1 MASLFELQDP
11 NFGRLTST
19 KTVVAGGDEATTLT
33 AAQCIESIVTVTP
46 TAARTYT
53 TATAALIL
61 SELGINN
68 KVGQTF
74 EITVVNLAAST
85 YAVTVA
91 GGTGVTVTGAAAVSA
106 ATSATFVGRVASST
120 TIVLYRKG
128 G

>member
-1 MASLFELQDP
+1 MASIFELEDP
-11 NFGRLTST
+11 NFGRLT
-19 KTVVAGGDEATTLT
+19 KERTVKAGADEATTLT
-33 AAQCIESIVTVTP
+33 AAECIESIVTVTP

-61 SELGINN
+61 SELGANN

-74 EITVVNLAAST
+74 ELVVVNLAGAT

-106 ATSATFVGRVASST
+106 ATSGRFIGRVASST
-120 TIVLYRKG
+120 TVVLYRA
-128 G
+128 

>member
-1 MASLFELQDP
+1 MASIFELQDP
-11 NFGRLTST
+11 NFGRLTKA

-61 SELGINN
+61 AELGINN

-74 EITVVNLAAST
+74 EITFVNLAAST
-85 YAVTVA
+85 YALTVA
-91 GGTGVTVTGAAAVSA
+91 GGTSVTLSGSATVSA
-106 ATSATFVGRVASST
+106 ASSATFCGRVASSSAIT
-120 TIVLYRKG
+120 LYRK
-128 G
+128 

>member
-11 NFGRLTST
+11 NFGRLTSA

-33 AAQCIESIVTVTP
+33 AAQCVESIVTVTP

-61 SELGINN
+61 TELGINN

-74 EITVVNLAAST
+74 EITIVNLAAST
-85 YAVTVA
+85 YAVTLA

-106 ATSATFVGRVASST
+106 ATSGTFVGRVASST